1 MEKFKF
7 FRLNLEKLPNYVRY
21 FGSNNVEG
29 VAEDWVEVQ
38 ISWLE
43 KGGGWNEPG
52 GVAWKWVEVGG
63 DGWSWVEVGARF
75 SNTQK

>member
-1 MEKFKF
+1 MCKFSFKMEKFKF

-29 VAEDWVEVQ
+29 VAEVGVEVQ

-43 KGGGWNEPG
+43 KGGG
-52 GVAWKWVEVGG
+52 
-63 DGWSWVEVGARF
+63 
-75 SNTQK
+75 